1 MDISYSYK
9 HLKPWNY
16 LEAQKKLIDK
26 IKNWENVPSLQGAE
40 VVLVQYNLVGNQ
52 YQQMFGLLYT
62 YMPKKS
68 YSYLLNV
75 EPNNE
80 VFLKASNTEF
90 DDITVTFTDQN
101 GIPLEIEDKVH
112 LTLLIYK

>member
-1 MDISYSYK
+1 
-9 HLKPWNY
+9 
-16 LEAQKKLIDK
+16 
-26 IKNWENVPSLQGAE
+26 
-40 VVLVQYNLVGNQ
+40 
-52 YQQMFGLLYT
+52 MFGLLYT

-90 DDITVTFTDQN
+90 DYITVTFTDQN